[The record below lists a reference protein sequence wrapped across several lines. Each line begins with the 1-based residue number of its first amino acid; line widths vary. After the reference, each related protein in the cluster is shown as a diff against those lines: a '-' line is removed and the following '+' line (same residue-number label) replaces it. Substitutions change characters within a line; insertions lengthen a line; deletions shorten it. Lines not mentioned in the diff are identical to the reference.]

1 MAAAVASTSVVYA
14 WEAAA
19 AGAVHGLHAQCGDQ
33 PLLFLLQ
40 PLALVHHLRD
50 KNVHVRV
57 RSTEATIV
65 TLYECDRSAILIL
78 TDDPLTLWKRHKR

>member
-57 RSTEATIV
+57 RSTESTIANV
-65 TLYECDRSAILIL
+65 TDAPFRY
-78 TDDPLTLWKRHKR
+78 